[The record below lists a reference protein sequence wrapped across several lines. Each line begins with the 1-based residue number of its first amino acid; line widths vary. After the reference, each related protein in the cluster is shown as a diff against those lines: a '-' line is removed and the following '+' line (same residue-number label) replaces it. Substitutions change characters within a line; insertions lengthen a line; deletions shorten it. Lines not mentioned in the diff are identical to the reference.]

1 MLLTTNLIDNFF
13 NDSFAIR
20 KMNYI
25 NYTDDVTHD
34 DDGATIKMKVPG
46 FNKKSID
53 ISVDSETL
61 TIEGKTDDDSFVKRF
76 SIDNKFDFDSI
87 DAKVVDGLLT
97 LSIPYKAEVK
107 PRKIKVNKC
116 YLSLLIFKVKSGRSL
131 AKYRGRKLT
140 TTPNLN
146 NGMSVI

>member
-1 MLLTTNLIDNFF
+1 MILTTNLIDNFF
-13 NDSFAIR
+13 DDTFAIR
-20 KMNYI
+20 KMNRI

-34 DDGATIKMKVPG
+34 DDGATIKLKVPG

-87 DAKVVDGLLT
+87 DAKVLDGLLT
-97 LSIPYKAEVK
+97 LTLPYTADVK
-107 PRKIKVNKC
+107 PRKIKV
-116 YLSLLIFKVKSGRSL
+116 S
-131 AKYRGRKLT
+131 
-140 TTPNLN
+140 
-146 NGMSVI
+146 

>member
-1 MLLTTNLIDNFF
+1 MILTRDLFDNFF
-13 NDSFAIR
+13 DDTFTIR
-20 KMNYI
+20 NMNKI

-61 TIEGKTDDDSFVKRF
+61 TIEGKTDDDSFTKRY
-76 SIDNKFDFDSI
+76 SVDNKFDFDSI

-97 LSIPYKAEVK
+97 LSLPYKAEVK
-107 PRKIKVNKC
+107 PRKIKV
-116 YLSLLIFKVKSGRSL
+116 S
-131 AKYRGRKLT
+131 
-140 TTPNLN
+140 
-146 NGMSVI
+146 

>member
-13 NDSFAIR
+13 DDSFAIR
-20 KMNYI
+20 KMNKI

-34 DDGATIKMKVPG
+34 ENGATIKLKVPG

-61 TIEGKTDDDSFVKRF
+61 TIEGKTDDDSFTKRF
-76 SIDNKFDFDSI
+76 SVDNKFDFDSI

-97 LSIPYKAEVK
+97 LTLPYTADVK
-107 PRKIKVNKC
+107 PRKIKVN
-116 YLSLLIFKVKSGRSL
+116 
-131 AKYRGRKLT
+131 
-140 TTPNLN
+140 
-146 NGMSVI
+146 

>member
-1 MLLTTNLIDNFF
+1 MILTSGLINDFF
-13 NDSFAIR
+13 DDTFAIKR
-20 KMNYI
+20 MNEI
-25 NYTDDVTHD
+25 IKQKEITHD
-34 DDGATIKMKVPG
+34 DDGATIKLKVPG

-107 PRKIKVNKC
+107 PRKIKVN
-116 YLSLLIFKVKSGRSL
+116 
-131 AKYRGRKLT
+131 
-140 TTPNLN
+140 
-146 NGMSVI
+146 

>member
-1 MLLTTNLIDNFF
+1 MILTRDLFDNFF
-13 NDSFAIR
+13 DDSFAIR
-20 KMNYI
+20 KMNKI
-25 NYTDDVTHD
+25 NYSDDVTHD
-34 DDGATIKMKVPG
+34 EDGATIKMKVPG

-107 PRKIKVNKC
+107 PRKIKVN
-116 YLSLLIFKVKSGRSL
+116 
-131 AKYRGRKLT
+131 
-140 TTPNLN
+140 
-146 NGMSVI
+146 

>member
-1 MLLTTNLIDNFF
+1 MILTSGLLNDFF
-13 NDSFAIR
+13 DDTFAIKR
-20 KMNYI
+20 MNKI
-25 NYTDDVTHD
+25 ISEKEITHD
-34 DDGATIKMKVPG
+34 DDGATIKLKVPG

-97 LSIPYKAEVK
+97 LFIPYKAEVK
-107 PRKIKVNKC
+107 PRKIKVN
-116 YLSLLIFKVKSGRSL
+116 
-131 AKYRGRKLT
+131 
-140 TTPNLN
+140 
-146 NGMSVI
+146 

>member
-1 MLLTTNLIDNFF
+1 MILTQDLLNNFF
-13 NDSFAIR
+13 DDSFAIR
-20 KMNYI
+20 KMNRI
-25 NYTDDVTHD
+25 NYTDDVTHN

-107 PRKIKVNKC
+107 PRKIKVN
-116 YLSLLIFKVKSGRSL
+116 
-131 AKYRGRKLT
+131 
-140 TTPNLN
+140 
-146 NGMSVI
+146 